1 MSKKNRLILMVYK
14 VKKRK
19 KLKNKKNYFANFWNG
34 ELSLLVSYWV
44 FGVLISIGVGFSL
57 VFFSILIGLP
67 ETIWGILI
75 LPWTLFWAVGCWRS
89 SDKYKGLT
97 LWSVLAKISIVLSVI
112 QGLASV
118 VTGV

>member
-1 MSKKNRLILMVYK
+1 MVYK

-19 KLKNKKNYFANFWNG
+19 KLKNKKNYFTNFWNG

-44 FGVLISIGVGFSL
+44 FRVLI
-57 VFFSILIGLP
+57 SILIGLP

-97 LWSVLAKISIVLSVI
+97 LWSVLAKISTVLSVI

>member
-1 MSKKNRLILMVYK
+1 MVYK

-44 FGVLISIGVGFSL
+44 FGVLI
-57 VFFSILIGLP
+57 SILIGLP